1 MIENNKKRIK
11 INEKKLLNKNKS
23 ESVSSISSL
32 SSSLLKINIWKKAN
46 KSIKHQLILSSENN
60 SNQKKIILNHIL
72 TIIKI

>member
-32 SSSLLKINIWKKAN
+32 SSSLLKLIYEKKQIN
-46 KSIKHQLILSSENN
+46 QLNIN
-60 SNQKKIILNHIL
+60 
-72 TIIKI
+72 